1 MPRESGASG
10 KHGACDTTSTGIT
23 GSSAFADDDNH
34 IRDSHMNW
42 HLFSAFL
49 LITFVL
55 VIVPGP
61 IVTLV
66 IATGASRG
74 IRAALQTV
82 IGTTLGNAVLLGCI
96 ALGLSWILKTSAQVF
111 DVLRLVGAAYLVW
124 LGIQAWRHAG
134 RLSEAAPPGGHVHAW
149 RGFLVAITNPKTIAF
164 FTAFLPQFLDPSLPL
179 ARQLWV
185 MCAVTVVLAGLLDA
199 AWGIA
204 AGAGRGFF
212 LRRANAQWLGRLS
225 GLVLI
230 GGGLWLTLV
239 RRPG

>member
-1 MPRESGASG
+1 
-10 KHGACDTTSTGIT
+10 
-23 GSSAFADDDNH
+23 
-34 IRDSHMNW
+34 MNW

-49 LITFVL
+49 LITAIL

-82 IGTTLGNAVLLGCI
+82 IGTTLGNAVLLTCI
-96 ALGLSWILKTSAQVF
+96 ALGLNWILKTSGDVF
-111 DVLRLVGAAYLVW
+111 DYIRLIGAGYLVW

-134 RLSEAAPPGGHVHAW
+134 APAEAAPPGGHVYAW
-149 RGFLVAITNPKTIAF
+149 RGFVVAMTNPKTIAF
-164 FTAFLPQFLDPSLPL
+164 FTAFLPQFIDPALPV
-179 ARQLWV
+179 ARQLVV

-199 AWGIA
+199 AWALA
-204 AGAGRGFF
+204 AGYGRAF
-212 LRRANAQWLGRLS
+212 LMKPRQNMLLGRLS

-230 GGGLWLTLV
+230 GGGIWLSLA
-239 RRPG
+239 RPRG